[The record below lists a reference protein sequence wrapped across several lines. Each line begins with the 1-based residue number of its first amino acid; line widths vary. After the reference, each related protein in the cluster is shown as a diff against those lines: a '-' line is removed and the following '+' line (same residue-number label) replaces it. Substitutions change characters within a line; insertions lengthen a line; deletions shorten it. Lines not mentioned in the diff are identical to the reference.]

1 MPQAVTDSLFEGEDE
16 ANSPLAVEEREALIP
31 TYITRRAELN
41 EVEQAG
47 IADADRWAFSRKRNV
62 LDAGFLKGLHKRMF
76 GQVWRWAG
84 VYRTTARNVG
94 IEAYRIP
101 VEVQALIND
110 ARFWVENETY
120 WPDELAVRFHHRL
133 VSIHPFPKG
142 NGRHSRLAADLF
154 GAQLDIPRFE
164 WGGGDLTQAA
174 ELRGRYVAAL
184 RAADGHDIGPLLA
197 FARS

>member
-1 MPQAVTDSLFEGEDE
+1 M
-16 ANSPLAVEEREALIP
+16 R
-31 TYITRRAELN
+31 
-41 EVEQAG
+41 
-47 IADADRWAFSRKRNV
+47 

-133 VSIHPFPKG
+133 VSIHPFPNG
-142 NGRHSRLAADLF
+142 SGRHSRLAADLF